1 MAATSTSSTNGFFT
15 LRSTN
20 NSENGGESK
29 VRGCGKPDGVA
40 MWFINGVTT
49 AFFASLEHC
58 CIRIATQEDVD
69 EANDDMPLILNDG
82 NLRHRPAAATT
93 TGKRKVSIQ
102 NDNII
107 SATSARR
114 IASASDSWTMNP
126 VKFLCYLLDIKMP
139 KVKTNRVKYPEGW
152 ELIEPT
158 LRELQAKM
166 REAENDPHDG
176 KRKCETLWPIFK
188 IAHQKSRYIFDLY
201 HRRKEIS
208 KELYEFCLDQG
219 YADRN
224 LIAKWK
230 KPGYERLCCLRCM
243 QPRDHNFATTCV
255 CRVPK
260 QLREEKVIECVHCGC
275 KGCASG
281 D

>member
-1 MAATSTSSTNGFFT
+1 MNADTI
-15 LRSTN
+15 
-20 NSENGGESK
+20 GGHVRFK
-29 VRGCGKPDGVA
+29 VLEGDG
-40 MWFINGVTT
+40 
-49 AFFASLEHC
+49 
-58 CIRIATQEDVD
+58 R
-69 EANDDMPLILNDG
+69 
-82 NLRHRPAAATT
+82 AATT
-93 TGKRKVSIQ
+93 ADLEVAERIRELGFWNKPFHPCTESLSFSFGGIITTLSPAPPSPETVSTPPLT
-102 NDNII
+102 DF
-107 SATSARR
+107 ATLPLAVGR
-114 IASASDSWTMNP
+114 
-126 VKFLCYLLDIKMP
+126 MP

-158 LRELQAKM
+158 LRELQGKM

-201 HRRKEIS
+201 HRRREIS

-224 LIAKWK
+224 IIAKWK
-230 KPGYERLCCLRCM
+230 KPGYERLCCLRCI
-243 QPRDHNFATTCV
+243 QPRDHNFQTTCV

-260 QLREEKVIECVHCGC
+260 HLREEKVIECVHCGC

>member
-1 MAATSTSSTNGFFT
+1 MCLVKENPYYGNKQFKQRQKTPQKNHSVTSYPPLSLDLPKPLFSPAKQPILSPLTVSS
-15 LRSTN
+15 RSP
-20 NSENGGESK
+20 SGRK
-29 VRGCGKPDGVA
+29 
-40 MWFINGVTT
+40 
-49 AFFASLEHC
+49 SLS
-58 CIRIATQEDVD
+58 RQ
-69 EANDDMPLILNDG
+69 G
-82 NLRHRPAAATT
+82 
-93 TGKRKVSIQ
+93 
-102 NDNII
+102 I
-107 SATSARR
+107 S
-114 IASASDSWTMNP
+114 
-126 VKFLCYLLDIKMP
+126 MP

-176 KRKCETLWPIFK
+176 KRKCEALWPIFK
-188 IAHQKSRYIFDLY
+188 IAHQKSRYIYDLY
-201 HRRKEIS
+201 YRRKEIS

-219 YADRN
+219 YADKN

-230 KPGYERLCCLRCM
+230 KPGYERLCCLRCI

-260 QLREEKVIECVHCGC
+260 HLREEKVIECVHCGC
-275 KGCASG
+275 RGCASG

>member
-1 MAATSTSSTNGFFT
+1 
-15 LRSTN
+15 
-20 NSENGGESK
+20 
-29 VRGCGKPDGVA
+29 
-40 MWFINGVTT
+40 
-49 AFFASLEHC
+49 
-58 CIRIATQEDVD
+58 
-69 EANDDMPLILNDG
+69 
-82 NLRHRPAAATT
+82 
-93 TGKRKVSIQ
+93 
-102 NDNII
+102 
-107 SATSARR
+107 
-114 IASASDSWTMNP
+114 
-126 VKFLCYLLDIKMP
+126 MP
-139 KVKTNRVKYPEGW
+139 KVKTNRVKIPEGW

-201 HRRKEIS
+201 YRRKEIS

-243 QPRDHNFATTCV
+243 QPRDHNFQTTCV

-260 QLREEKVIECVHCGC
+260 NLREEKVGLADFAI
-275 KGCASG
+275 ANDS
-281 D
+281 DISNRA

>member
-1 MAATSTSSTNGFFT
+1 
-15 LRSTN
+15 
-20 NSENGGESK
+20 
-29 VRGCGKPDGVA
+29 
-40 MWFINGVTT
+40 
-49 AFFASLEHC
+49 
-58 CIRIATQEDVD
+58 
-69 EANDDMPLILNDG
+69 
-82 NLRHRPAAATT
+82 
-93 TGKRKVSIQ
+93 
-102 NDNII
+102 
-107 SATSARR
+107 
-114 IASASDSWTMNP
+114 
-126 VKFLCYLLDIKMP
+126 MP

-230 KPGYERLCCLRCM
+230 KVSMLLAHLISLAFEYSSNLPGYERLCCLRCM

-260 QLREEKVIECVHCGC
+260 HLREEKVIECVHCGC

>member
-1 MAATSTSSTNGFFT
+1 
-15 LRSTN
+15 
-20 NSENGGESK
+20 
-29 VRGCGKPDGVA
+29 
-40 MWFINGVTT
+40 
-49 AFFASLEHC
+49 
-58 CIRIATQEDVD
+58 
-69 EANDDMPLILNDG
+69 
-82 NLRHRPAAATT
+82 
-93 TGKRKVSIQ
+93 
-102 NDNII
+102 
-107 SATSARR
+107 
-114 IASASDSWTMNP
+114 
-126 VKFLCYLLDIKMP
+126 MP
-139 KVKTNRVKYPEGW
+139 KVRTNRVKIPEGW

-158 LRELQAKM
+158 LSELQAKM
-166 REAENDPHDG
+166 REAENDTHDG

-243 QPRDHNFATTCV
+243 QPRDHNFQTTCV

-260 QLREEKVIECVHCGC
+260 HLREEKVIECVHCGC
-275 KGCASG
+275 GGCASG